1 MTEEKDLVKAG
12 LTELQTVKAMI
23 EDPLFQKYI
32 NDPIKKRLS
41 LLGKS
46 YDCKDMNELYF
57 IKGKAKGLNYLLKL
71 MKAIQTDCDNALH
84 DYEEIE

>member
-1 MTEEKDLVKAG
+1 MNEEKDLAKNKLSELQAVKAI
-12 LTELQTVKAMI
+12 I

-32 NDPIKKRLS
+32 NEPIKKRLL

-57 IKGKAKGLNYLLKL
+57 TKGKAKGLNYLLEL
-71 MKAIQTDCDNALH
+71 MKAIQTDCDNALN
-84 DYEEIE
+84 DLEELE